1 MENKY
6 EVRYITELRA
16 DTAAGI
22 VRGTA
27 IKFNSESLDLG
38 GFKEIIEAKP
48 EEVRQ
53 LLDQCD
59 IFMLYNHS
67 ADSGVLARSKN
78 GNGTLQYTVDETGVH
93 FEFKAKKKDLG
104 IVESIEAGDL
114 DGCSFAFRLSS
125 DKSAQK
131 FEKRSDG
138 TYLRRIYKFDAIRDF
153 SIVTSPAYPETD
165 LSVRS
170 YIDQLEA
177 EEVRVQK
184 LAESEAENKDSKFSE
199 YYKRMLKKYLS

>member
-6 EVRYITELRA
+6 EVRYVTELRA
-16 DTAAGI
+16 DNSAGI

-27 IKFNSESLDLG
+27 IRFNSESVDLG
-38 GFKEIIEAKP
+38 GFTEIIEANP

-59 IFMLYNHS
+59 VFMLYNHS

-78 GNGTLQYTVDETGVH
+78 GKGTLQYTVDETGVH
-93 FEFKAKKKDLG
+93 FEFKAKQKDLG
-104 IVESIEAGDL
+104 IVESIDAGDL
-114 DGCSFAFRLSS
+114 DGCSFAFRLSA

-131 FEKRSDG
+131 FEKRDNG
-138 TYLRRIYKFDAIRDF
+138 IYLRHIYKFDDIRDF
-153 SIVTSPAYPETD
+153 SIVTSPAYPATD
-165 LSVRS
+165 VSVRS
-170 YIDQLEA
+170 LIDQMET
-177 EEVRVQK
+177 EELQTQK
-184 LAESEAENKDSKFSE
+184 NVDSEAEYKAKKYTE